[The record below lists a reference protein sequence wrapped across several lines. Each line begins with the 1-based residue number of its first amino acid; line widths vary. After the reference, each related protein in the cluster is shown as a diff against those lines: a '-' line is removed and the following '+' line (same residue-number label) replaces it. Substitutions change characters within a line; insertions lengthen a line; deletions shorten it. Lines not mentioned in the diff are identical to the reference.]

1 VTNRHNDAPVFPLP
15 SICTITTFADHLRQL
30 PPVTHL
36 AELQLINAAGQVVA
50 SIENK
55 PGKAGSL
62 AVYHALA
69 AKHGSINTAAAQ
81 EGLLLFAEHT
91 ESARQHPGSHPN
103 IDRLF
108 EVIASGQGYT
118 VRLVQA

>member
-1 VTNRHNDAPVFPLP
+1 M
-15 SICTITTFADHLRQL
+15 TTFADHLRQL

-81 EGLLLFAEHT
+81 EGLQLFAEHT

>member
-1 VTNRHNDAPVFPLP
+1 M
-15 SICTITTFADHLRQL
+15 TTFADHLRQL

-69 AKHGSINTAAAQ
+69 AKHSNLKGSLIQ
-81 EGLLLFAEHT
+81 ELKAHCQGNLKL
-91 ESARQHPGSHPN
+91 N
-103 IDRLF
+103 I
-108 EVIASGQGYT
+108 
-118 VRLVQA
+118 